1 MSILSRSGLLLKL
14 ESIERLRVS
23 GSVPLASFF
32 MVGVEDSVVMM
43 AAAVGLIKRIEL
55 EDDERS
61 IGIVDLKLK

>member
-1 MSILSRSGLLLKL
+1 
-14 ESIERLRVS
+14 
-23 GSVPLASFF
+23 